1 MFVKIHT
8 AYRKVI
14 AVCDSGLLGKKFEEG
29 DLVLDVNEDFYE
41 GKKVSEDELKEIIKE
56 MIEEDA
62 TFNIVGENSI
72 KIAIECGLID
82 DDFILRIQNIPH
94 DLSLF

>member
-1 MFVKIHT
+1 MLVKIHT

-82 DDFILRIQNIPH
+82 EDCILRIQNIPH
-94 DLSLF
+94 ALSLF